1 MEWLGSEGVAGAGAI
16 FVPWV
21 GLWFIGKPRFL
32 LLTSITDSSF
42 GNVDAFP
49 VSARCNVIDR
59 FTWKFSHFTSPF
71 SRFSRKQCVIL
82 LTVGQTG
89 VAGEMLIIASLLEY
103 FPIIYFRFL
112 WEKALE

>member
-32 LLTSITDSSF
+32 LLTSIADSSF

-49 VSARCNVIDR
+49 ICQMQR
-59 FTWKFSHFTSPF
+59 H
-71 SRFSRKQCVIL
+71 
-82 LTVGQTG
+82 
-89 VAGEMLIIASLLEY
+89 
-103 FPIIYFRFL
+103 
-112 WEKALE
+112 